1 MLIVFFTFSKEQ
13 EPCNVWQQFSYE
25 CIVNKV
31 KQLRLNL
38 WCKDDRIELCDVPD
52 FFLVGHSHLML
63 FASNVHLI
71 SMDSTVCLE
80 RFDLG
85 KYRIEPLFQVKV
97 ALGLQHERPRLVL
110 NFKDIVA

>member
-25 CIVNKV
+25 CIVDKV

-110 NFKDIVA
+110 NF